1 MFKVIGGDYGTPP
14 ASFTWLWGSFIIQ
27 PSNEC
32 NLEKFNN
39 EQSGQDVIDIK
50 SHIDKIVI
58 LKEEDFGKDKKGAAL
73 LAIGG
78 AVLFGPLGLA
88 GGFLGGNKKEII
100 LFIETAVG
108 NKFLAMADEKSYG
121 KLVKQTNNAAVKS
134 REDIA
139 LEEFVTTNNA
149 TTNKS
154 ESEESDFISELERLG
169 SLKEK
174 GLLTEEEFVTAKAKL
189 LNS

>member
-14 ASFTWLWGSFIIQ
+14 KSCTWLWGSLMIE
-27 PSNEC
+27 PSDEC

-39 EQSGQDVIDIK
+39 KQSGQDVIDIK
-50 SHIDKIVI
+50 THIEKIVI

-139 LEEFVTTNNA
+139 IEEFTSTNK
-149 TTNKS
+149 NKS
-154 ESEESDFISELERLG
+154 EESEQSDFISELERLA

>member
-50 SHIDKIVI
+50 THIDKIVI

-139 LEEFVTTNNA
+139 LEEFTTINK
-149 TTNKS
+149 NKS
-154 ESEESDFISELERLG
+154 EESEQSDFISELERLG
-169 SLKEK
+169 ALKEK
-174 GLLTEEEFVTAKAKL
+174 GLLTEEEFFSAKAKL

>member
-1 MFKVIGGDYGTPP
+1 MFRIISGDYGTPP
-14 ASFTWLWGSFIIQ
+14 TSCTWLWGSLIIQ

-39 EQSGQDVIDIK
+39 KQSGQDHIDIAK
-50 SHIDKIVI
+50 DITKIETV
-58 LKEEDFGKDKKGAAL
+58 KEEDFGKDKKGAAL

-100 LFIETAVG
+100 LLIETKVG
-108 NKFLAMADEKSYG
+108 NKFLAKADEKSYR
-121 KLVKQTNNAAVKS
+121 KIVDKS
-134 REDIA
+134 NCPTVNLEDNTA
-139 LEEFVTTNNA
+139 LEEFGTK
-149 TTNKS
+149 NKS
-154 ESEESDFISELERLG
+154 NSEETNLTSELERLA

-174 GLLTEEEFVTAKAKL
+174 GLLTEDEFVTAKAKL

>member
-1 MFKVIGGDYGTPP
+1 MFKIIAGDYGTPP
-14 ASFTWLWGSFIIQ
+14 ASFNWLWGSFIIQ

-50 SHIDKIVI
+50 THIDKIVI

-139 LEEFVTTNNA
+139 LEEFTTINK
-149 TTNKS
+149 NKS
-154 ESEESDFISELERLG
+154 EESEQSDFVSELERLG

-174 GLLTEEEFVTAKAKL
+174 GLLTEEEFFSAKAKL

>member
-1 MFKVIGGDYGTPP
+1 MFKIIAGDYGTPP
-14 ASFTWLWGSFIIQ
+14 ASFNWLWGSFIIQ

-50 SHIDKIVI
+50 THIDKIVI